1 MGFNEKTVR
10 KYHDKFLEY
19 KGKFVDEE
27 SGKYK
32 KQCLMN
38 DENFRLQVSMWVR
51 ENAYQKGEV
60 NTSAKY
66 FCEWVNSDLLPNPD
80 FPSNMPCTIKLRTT
94 ISWLHRLG
102 Y

>member
-38 DENFRLQVSMWVR
+38 DENFHLQVSMWVR
-51 ENAYQKGEV
+51 ENASQKGEV
-60 NTSAKY
+60 NTSAKN
-66 FCEWVNSDLLPNPD
+66 FCEGLIVACYPTLIFHQICLA
-80 FPSNMPCTIKLRTT
+80 PSN
-94 ISWLHRLG
+94 
-102 Y
+102 